1 MTTSQTVEPAPQ
13 RNEGV
18 TYMSDLTMAQAMHQ
32 LGAFAIEH
40 GLEMTLHPHRRELR
54 GLKSRGYV
62 RLLAKSSLTSL
73 VVDLDCGGCE
83 LQVAGDASNPEWAEM
98 MLDRLSEEGRSL
110 IPLMSTLNRR
120 FAIDVPF

>member
-1 MTTSQTVEPAPQ
+1 MDSNQTTQPAPQ
-13 RNEGV
+13 SNEGV
-18 TYMSDLTMAQAMHQ
+18 TYMSDLTMAQAMQQ

-54 GLKSRGYV
+54 GFKSRGYV
-62 RLLAKSSLTSL
+62 RLLTKGSLASL

-98 MLDRLSEEGRSL
+98 MLDRLTEEGRSL
-110 IPLMSTLNRR
+110 IPHMSALNRR